1 MLTSRSTKG
10 WRLRPTDKLVMPM
23 HGKAGVTGG
32 SIDLSLA
39 LGRAKRTADK
49 PTLSASQQ
57 RRHAK
62 KAARTVTGR

>member
-1 MLTSRSTKG
+1 MSTSTKG
-10 WRLRPTDKLVMPM
+10 WRLRITDKHVIPM

-32 SIDLSLA
+32 RIEPSAA
-39 LGRAKRTADK
+39 LGRAHKTAAK
-49 PTLSASQQ
+49 PELSKSQR

>member
-10 WRLRPTDKLVMPM
+10 CRLKATDKLVIPM
-23 HGKAGVTGG
+23 RGKAGVTGG
-32 SIDLSLA
+32 SIDPSAA
-39 LGRAKRTADK
+39 LGRAQRTAAK
-49 PTLSASQQ
+49 PQLSKSQK

>member
-10 WRLRPTDKLVMPM
+10 CRLRPTDKLVMPM
-23 HGKAGVTGG
+23 RGKSGVTGG
-32 SIDLSLA
+32 AIDPSLA
-39 LGRAKRTADK
+39 LGRAKRTGDK
-49 PTLSASQQ
+49 PTLTASQK

>member
-23 HGKAGVTGG
+23 HGKSGVTGG
-32 SIDLSLA
+32 RIDPSLA
-39 LGRAKRTADK
+39 LGRASRTAAK
-49 PTLSASQQ
+49 PQLSASQK

-62 KAARTVTGR
+62 KAARTLTGR